1 MIYWQLVRKKLD
13 RMSMQSIEIVV
24 FLSFLDPNYSRSAV
38 YLNPTKTRFPKHVY
52 LQFNSKPHLIISQA
66 WNLQKLYRLENAIF
80 VVMSPCHLLVPFLR
94 MLTKNPIVL
103 DAGWS
108 LTESSLIRENKKNRW
123 IKLIKNYF
131 IDFAAMHFADLVLFE
146 SENQIAY
153 SQKKFFLSKNKTKK
167 LFTGFNEDQ
176 FVNSIKTSDSTN
188 NTSSNTIK
196 KSDRLFGLFRGTYN
210 KEAGLEILAELTIET
225 EDLDIDYMI
234 LTNYIPSHIKF
245 SKNTTVI
252 TKRLSNK
259 KFKDLYSASDI
270 CFGQLSSN
278 DRLINTIP
286 HKAFEAGFFAKP
298 YITAD
303 SAGIRELYP
312 FDSQAVFVKSPNSE
326 NLKALLIKLSG
337 DSVARNSLSINI
349 KKRYE
354 EVASQRVLRE
364 RFEQILVER
373 FT

>member
-1 MIYWQLVRKKLD
+1 
-13 RMSMQSIEIVV
+13 MQSIETVV

-38 YLNPTKTRFPKHVY
+38 YLNTTKTRFPKHVY
-52 LQFNSKPHLIISQA
+52 FQFNSKPHLIISQA

-80 VVMSPCHLLVPFLR
+80 VVMSPCHLLVPFIR
-94 MLTKNPIVL
+94 MLTKNPLVL

-131 IDFAAMHFADLVLFE
+131 IDFAAMHLAHLVLLE
-146 SENQIAY
+146 SENQIVY

-167 LFTGFNEDQ
+167 LFTGFNEAQ
-176 FVNSIKTSDSTN
+176 LIKSINAPDLATDEDA
-188 NTSSNTIK
+188 IVLK
-196 KSDRLFGLFRGTYN
+196 KPDRLLGLFRGTYN
-210 KEAGLEILAELTIET
+210 KEAGLEVLAELTIET

-234 LTNYIPSHIKF
+234 STNYIPPHIKF
-245 SKNTTVI
+245 SKNTTVV

-312 FDSQAVFVKSPNSE
+312 LDSQVVFVKNPNSE
-326 NLKALLIKLSG
+326 NLKAVLIKLSG
-337 DSVARNSLSINI
+337 DPMTRNSFATNI

-354 EVASQRVLRE
+354 QVASQRVLRE
-364 RFEQILVER
+364 KFEQILVER